1 MNKSAS
7 EMIILECRFK
17 RTEICQ
23 DQLKSSPTL
32 TGEAASTFLKR
43 ADAAERRYKERK
55 EAGTLRDI
63 TKDPG
68 YISMKKILK
77 NSTLY

>member
-1 MNKSAS
+1 MARPIKA
-7 EMIILECRFK
+7 I
-17 RTEICQ
+17 
-23 DQLKSSPTL
+23 PTL
-32 TGEAASTFLKR
+32 TGEAASIFLKK

-77 NSTLY
+77 NQTYIKN

>member
-1 MNKSAS
+1 
-7 EMIILECRFK
+7 MIILECLFK

-32 TGEAASTFLKR
+32 TGEAAANFLKR

-77 NSTLY
+77 KSNVY

>member
-1 MNKSAS
+1 MSRPIK
-7 EMIILECRFK
+7 EL
-17 RTEICQ
+17 
-23 DQLKSSPTL
+23 PTL
-32 TGEAASTFLKR
+32 TGEDAANFLKR
-43 ADAAERRYKERK
+43 ADATESRYKERK

-77 NSTLY
+77 KSNVY

>member
-1 MNKSAS
+1 MSRPIK
-7 EMIILECRFK
+7 EL
-17 RTEICQ
+17 
-23 DQLKSSPTL
+23 PTL
-32 TGEAASTFLKR
+32 TGEAAANFLKR

-77 NSTLY
+77 NQTYIKNWSSQFPLSKSLERP

>member
-1 MNKSAS
+1 MSRPIK
-7 EMIILECRFK
+7 EL
-17 RTEICQ
+17 
-23 DQLKSSPTL
+23 PTL
-32 TGEAASTFLKR
+32 TGEAAANFLKR
-43 ADAAERRYKERK
+43 ADATERRYKERK

-77 NSTLY
+77 KSNVYYIWTHLNLQEILITFS

>member
-1 MNKSAS
+1 MSRPIK
-7 EMIILECRFK
+7 
-17 RTEICQ
+17 EI
-23 DQLKSSPTL
+23 PTL
-32 TGEAASTFLKR
+32 TGEAAANFLKR

-55 EAGTLRDI
+55 ETGTLRDI

-77 NSTLY
+77 IQTYIIN